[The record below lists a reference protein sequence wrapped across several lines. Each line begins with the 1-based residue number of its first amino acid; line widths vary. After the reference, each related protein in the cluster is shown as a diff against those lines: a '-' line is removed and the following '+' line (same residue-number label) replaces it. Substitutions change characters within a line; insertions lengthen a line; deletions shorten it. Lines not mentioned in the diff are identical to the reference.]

1 MYQGIK
7 KFSTSFSSFCGM
19 LPEVFFLE
27 VPVAIVTLY
36 PGWWLRGIWSSVV
49 GALVPQA
56 SAPGFNFQRLLS
68 CLCLRRQDSPNQL

>member
-36 PGWWLRGIWSSVV
+36 PGWHSTFSHLQCKKWKGEGS
-49 GALVPQA
+49 
-56 SAPGFNFQRLLS
+56 
-68 CLCLRRQDSPNQL
+68 